1 MAGSIMAT
9 TTPNYGWDVPTS
21 TDYVKDGATAIET
34 LGDDIDASMFTALQ
48 GKKSG
53 LVLLNTTSF
62 SAVASQNITSVFSS
76 TYDNYRIVYNLTK
89 STNTYAYLRLL
100 VGTTPDSGSDNY
112 AIESI
117 TASSTTLFSI
127 ADNQSAFFVMSTD
140 TQAQVGSMDLLNPFE
155 TSETFLIS
163 NNFTGG
169 YSTAALTRL
178 LNGKNRTSTSFN
190 GFQLVAN
197 SGTITGKVYTYGYN
211 N

>member
-1 MAGSIMAT
+1 MAT

-76 TYDNYRIVYNLTK
+76 TYDNYRIVYKLTK
-89 STNTYAYLRLL
+89 STSTFAYVRLL
-100 VGTTPDSGSDNY
+100 VGTTPDSGADNY
-112 AIESI
+112 PIENI
-117 TASSTTLFSI
+117 TATGSASLTAI
-127 ADNQSAFFVMSTD
+127 GDNQSAFFISPAD
-140 TQAQVGSMDLLNPFE
+140 TQAQFGTMEIMQPFD
-155 TSETFLIS
+155 TDQTYFMS

-169 YSTAALTRL
+169 YSTNAVLRL
-178 LNGKNRTSTSFN
+178 LNGRNRQSTSFN